1 MPLFVED
8 NLVTKFLEN
17 LIYYLIYSR
26 MVIRRNGIFIIVTL
40 RENID
45 MDRHHTFVILDG
57 ALLTSFIAVF
67 FLLTITIVVNP
78 VYFL

>member
-1 MPLFVED
+1 
-8 NLVTKFLEN
+8 
-17 LIYYLIYSR
+17 
-26 MVIRRNGIFIIVTL
+26 MVIRRNGIFIVVTL